1 MPDGLYNMKFRLFTV
16 SSGGSNVWN
25 ETRETTNRVQVTNG
39 LFSVRLGDVTPIP
52 ASLFASGDLYFEIEL
67 PTPATA
73 TCSTAACGVFT
84 EGPMTPRNQLATS
97 AYSYNSETLDGFD
110 SADFGKLVAN
120 NTWTGT
126 NTFTNTVLMPSASFA
141 TSLVGID
148 TTGGSLLIDS
158 GLVDVDADIVSFAGG
173 VGSDFNVTAATVGLS
188 TDFFAI
194 VDTSSSEILF
204 TAGVNGEV
212 KIGGIAADAVG
223 TVLVLD
229 TKNSAGDPSS
239 TSNGAMYYNSS
250 TGKFRCRQGG
260 TWVDCVATS
269 QTAYDRS
276 TGSTTPEIKLD
287 STRGGFD
294 IQDADTTIGASLFAV
309 RAANAGGL
317 GSALFN
323 VSSTG
328 IVTAQN
334 SADSATAFTISRSG
348 SGGSLFVA
356 DTTNSR
362 VQIGDAAAD
371 ANGVALV
378 LDTKNSAGDPTGVA
392 GAMYY
397 NSNAGKFRCFQ
408 VSWRDCVG
416 NLQQGYDLST
426 GGTTPEVK
434 LDSTRGGLD
443 IQDADS
449 TIGASLL
456 AVRGSNGAGLGS
468 ALFNVT
474 STGVTTFQNSTD
486 SAAAFTISRSG
497 SGGSLL
503 VADTTNS
510 RIQIGTATADATGI
524 VLVLDTKNNAGDP
537 TGVDGAMYY
546 NSSLQA
552 FRCYQGTEWRSCI
565 GGLVGASTGTQTVVN
580 TAVDTLITTKTYT
593 VPANNCVPGRVYRVT
608 ARGVYTSANLTT
620 PSLIFTIRLGS
631 TVVAASTTTNSGN
644 GQTNRQ
650 WSVNA
655 DIICQTAGVSGT
667 VESAGTFD
675 IQTTATA
682 VASAE
687 MANTA
692 PVTVNT
698 TTSQLLQAS
707 IKWGTANAN
716 NSFTVRQ
723 LMIESLGP

>member
-39 LFSVRLGDVTPIP
+39 LFSVKLGDVTPIP

-97 AYSYNSETLDGFD
+97 AYAYNSETLDGFD
-110 SADFGKLVAN
+110 SADFGRLVAN

-126 NTFTNTVLMPSASFA
+126 NTFNNTVTMPSAVFGTGA
-141 TSLVGID
+141 VTID
-148 TTGGSLLIDS
+148 TTAGSFILNSATANFNVTDT
-158 GLVDVDADIVSFAGG
+158 SFTGG
-173 VGSDFNVTAATVGLS
+173 VGSDFSVTTETSGFL

-194 VDTSSSEILF
+194 VDASSSEILF

-212 KIGGIAADAVG
+212 KVGGIVADAVG

-260 TWVDCVATS
+260 AWVDCVATS

-309 RAANAGGL
+309 RGANAGGL

-328 IVTAQN
+328 VVTAQN
-334 SADSATAFTISRSG
+334 SADSAAAFTISRSG

-362 VQIGDAAAD
+362 VQIGDATAD
-371 ANGVALV
+371 ANGIALI
-378 LDTKNSAGDPTGVA
+378 LDTKNTAGDPTGVA

-397 NSNAGKFRCFQ
+397 NSNTAKFRCFQ
-408 VSWRDCVG
+408 VAWVNCNQS
-416 NLQQGYDLST
+416 LQDAYDLST
-426 GGTTPEVK
+426 GGATPEIK

-456 AVRGSNGAGLGS
+456 SIKTSS
-468 ALFNVT
+468 AAATLLSVG
-474 STGVTTFQNSTD
+474 STGVVLAQNSSD
-486 SAAAFTISRSG
+486 STAAFTISRSG
-497 SGGSLL
+497 SGGKLF

-510 RIQIGTATADATGI
+510 QVEIGDATADATGI
-524 VLVLDTKNNAGDP
+524 VLILDTKNNAGDP
-537 TGVDGAMYY
+537 TGVNGAMYY
-546 NSSLQA
+546 NSSSRS
-552 FRCYQGTEWRSCI
+552 FRCYQDGEWRSCI
-565 GGLVGASTGTQTVVN
+565 GGLVASTTATQTIAGT
-580 TAVDTLITTKTYT
+580 TATDWTEQYT
-593 VPANNCVPGRVYRVT
+593 IPADNCVPGRVYRIT
-608 ARGVYTSANLTT
+608 ARGTYTTGFT
-620 PSLIFTIRLGS
+620 PGTITVQVIAGS
-631 TVVAASTTTNSGN
+631 TQLDSTSVTPGGSQTT
-644 GQTNRQ
+644 QL
-650 WSVNA
+650 WVMNA
-655 DIICQTAGVSGT
+655 DVICQTAGNPGT
-667 VESAGTFD
+667 VEFQGMFTRFAGA
-675 IQTTATA
+675 AT
-682 VASAE
+682 STSTQ

-692 PVTVNT
+692 TVNLNT
-698 TTSQLLQAS
+698 TVSQVLKVNTQAS
-707 IKWGTANAN
+707 NAGT
-716 NSFTVRQ
+716 TVVVRQ
-723 LMIESLGP
+723 VIIESLGP